1 MTRGT
6 LITAVTVITCFAAG
20 VVLSDYMRIK
30 ISPAE
35 IIPEPQMVHEDLSG
49 TPSPDFTLMDVTGQ
63 QRNVSEWKGK
73 VLVINFW
80 ATWCPPC
87 LEEIPHFIKLQD
99 KYGHQGLQF
108 VGIALEGVDEVIGF
122 ANEQGINYPLLVGEQ
137 EVIKLAGKFGN
148 RIGGLPYTVIID
160 REGHISFIKQ
170 GPLSVADAEQEITS
184 LL

>member
-6 LITAVTVITCFAAG
+6 LITTVTVMSCFIAG
-20 VVLSDYMRIK
+20 VFLSDIIRSNK
-30 ISPAE
+30 SPEE
-35 IIPEPQMVHEDLSG
+35 IIPVPQTSQQDLSG

-87 LEEIPHFIKLQD
+87 LEEIPHFIKLQN

-108 VGIALEGVDEVIGF
+108 VGIALEGVDEVLDF
-122 ANEQGINYPLLVGEQ
+122 AKEQGINYPLLVGEQ
-137 EVIKLAGKFGN
+137 EVIKLASKFGN
-148 RIGGLPYTVIID
+148 RIGGLPYTVILD
-160 REGHISFIKQ
+160 RESRISFIKQ
-170 GPLSVADAEQEITS
+170 GPLSVSKAEQEITS

>member
-6 LITAVTVITCFAAG
+6 LITTITVISCFVAG
-20 VVLSDYMRIK
+20 VFLSNILRSNK
-30 ISPAE
+30 SPE
-35 IIPEPQMVHEDLSG
+35 KIIPAPQMSQQDLTG

-87 LEEIPHFIKLQD
+87 LEEIPHFIKLQEQ
-99 KYGHQGLQF
+99 YGHQGLQL
-108 VGIALEGVDEVIGF
+108 VGIALESVDEVLGF
-122 ANEQGINYPLLVGEQ
+122 ASEQGINYPLLVGEQ

-148 RIGGLPYTVIID
+148 RNGGLPYTVILD
-160 REGHISFIKQ
+160 RNGLINFIKQ
-170 GPLSVADAEQEITS
+170 GPLSVSEAEQVITP